1 MNRSNMSIDPEEV
14 LLREYVVCNDKA
26 HSYMAVCW
34 QIGAIFISASI
45 LMLGIS
51 VQMFPKAIGV
61 LLIPIFWITLL
72 AWYKIFTRINWVCHR
87 AYDRA
92 KAIEKFLK
100 DKHKGIGS
108 LKYGDKET
116 APINSWIDSLDKTLK
131 TSQLGTKY
139 IQIILLLLGIISLL
153 ILKFYIIFFICW

>member
-1 MNRSNMSIDPEEV
+1 MSITPDEEV
-14 LLREYVVCNDKA
+14 LLREYAVCNDKA

-51 VQMFPKAIGV
+51 AQMFPKLIGI
-61 LLIPIFWITLL
+61 LLIPISWITLF
-72 AWYKIFTRINWVCHR
+72 AWYGIFKRINGICHR

-92 KAIEKFLK
+92 KAIEEFMK
-100 DKHKGIGS
+100 DKHKAIDPLEYTDIG
-108 LKYGDKET
+108 KKTIET
-116 APINSWIDSLDKTLK
+116 HIINSWIDSSDKTSK

-139 IQIILLLLGIISLL
+139 VQILLGLLVAMSFL
-153 ILKFYIIFFICW
+153 ILEFYIIFLIC